1 MVLFNAYGLLDNI
14 TYPLMFKVFRPRCRL
29 LQAGDKYK
37 TKPQLAEEIIR
48 ELKSLDFRL
57 NCVS

>member
-1 MVLFNAYGLLDNI
+1 
-14 TYPLMFKVFRPRCRL
+14 MFKVFRPRCR

-48 ELKSLDFRL
+48 ELKSFGFQIEL
-57 NCVS
+57 C